1 VRSHVFLFCILSLG
15 SSVPLCA
22 STRRALH
29 REDPEIHASHRS
41 DLFNGISEKSKGDMD
56 GIATYARTYNQL
68 IGEAQKKFGVQDRD
82 SGMLVHKEN
91 GETLLPIREIL
102 FSGGDALTLPNS
114 TIARYLAMMAESG
127 LKTVRFGT
135 KEFIFNPSRFDANF
149 FSMLDDFHEAYPDM
163 RVEVVGHY
171 THPFGWWMPKQM
183 RLASTSTTST
193 SNPRCGPIWS
203 SLCGT

>member
-1 VRSHVFLFCILSLG
+1 
-15 SSVPLCA
+15 
-22 STRRALH
+22 
-29 REDPEIHASHRS
+29 
-41 DLFNGISEKSKGDMD
+41 MD

-114 TIARYLAMMAESG
+114 TIACYLAMMAESG

-135 KEFIFNPSRFDANF
+135 KGFLFNPSRFDANI